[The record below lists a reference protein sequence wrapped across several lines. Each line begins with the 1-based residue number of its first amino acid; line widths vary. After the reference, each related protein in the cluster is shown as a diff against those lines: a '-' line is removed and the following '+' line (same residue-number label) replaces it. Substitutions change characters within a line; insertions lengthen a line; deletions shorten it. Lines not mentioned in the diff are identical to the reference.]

1 MSRTRT
7 FLLLTL
13 IAAPGSALADVV
25 FTDSTFDQGNYN
37 QTATFTS
44 DAGVTV
50 NSGQCATC
58 GNPGQALQI
67 QMSFPT
73 GSQTFDAAI
82 GFVNKT
88 FSYNP
93 QTQGAITSISASVDK
108 NIILNFPGNGFGN
121 TFHPMIEQD
130 GQFFIASIPG
140 PTVQGTTTGFNTLA
154 QSGLVAADFVSID
167 FTTDTTGSGTPN
179 FDGDPI
185 LFGLAQL
192 TSIIGG
198 PATFEADYDNLSLD
212 LSTVPVTTA
221 VPEPSTFVLFGLGL
235 AALGVTRRRR
245 A

>member
-13 IAAPGSALADVV
+13 IAAPGSALADVT

-37 QTATFTS
+37 QTPTFTS
-44 DAGVTV
+44 DGGITV

-88 FSYNP
+88 FGYDP
-93 QTQGAITSISASVDK
+93 HTQGAITSISASVDK
-108 NIILNFPGNGFGN
+108 NIILDFTGGGFGN

-130 GQFFIASIPG
+130 GKFFIASIPG
-140 PTVQGTTTGFNTLA
+140 PPVVTTTTGFNTLA
-154 QSGLVAADFVSID
+154 QPGLVAADFVSID
-167 FTTDTTGSGTPN
+167 FTTDTTGSGTPDFN
-179 FDGDPI
+179 GDPM
-185 LFGLAQL
+185 LFGLAQI
-192 TSIIGG
+192 TEVIGG

-212 LSTVPVTTA
+212 LTTAPVTTA
-221 VPEPSTFVLFGLGL
+221 VPEPSSFVLLGLGL
-235 AALGVTRRRR
+235 AALGLTRRRR